1 MSSSTCC
8 DGRHATSSWPAFR
21 PSCLSVVADG
31 RVLLLLVGCRY
42 VAVFDP
48 LDGSSN
54 IDAAISTG
62 TIFGIFLENE
72 QCLIDPEGDIS
83 EQTQACLINTLQVRG
98 RVNTSTTTTPPPWPL
113 LRLDGPTDAMVHVL
127 LWCVCAISPGLTW
140 WRPAT
145 ACTRRPPSWC

>member
-1 MSSSTCC
+1 M
-8 DGRHATSSWPAFR
+8 
-21 PSCLSVVADG
+21 VADG
-31 RVLLLLVGCRY
+31 GVWLLVGCRY

-98 RVNTSTTTTPPPWPL
+98 NGQHQHQHHASTL
-113 LRLDGPTDAMVHVL
+113 A
-127 LWCVCAISPGLTW
+127 A
-140 WRPAT
+140 
-145 ACTRRPPSWC
+145 PPSWQAD